1 MSFVDVELK
10 TKNKPAWF
18 SGTEASRWAQ
28 RKLKGFREF
37 VVHVDVHAEVFWWSW
52 HQWLIWP
59 HKAKVRRSEC
69 EHMVIYRTG

>member
-37 VVHVDVHAEVFWWSW
+37 VVHVDVHA
-52 HQWLIWP
+52 
-59 HKAKVRRSEC
+59 
-69 EHMVIYRTG
+69 